1 MYFLSFIKSI
11 GSLTLKTFSGLKQS
25 EKWAEDYLHTIEV
38 KFDGKFDKKTLE
50 KIIKRYS
57 IQQHFI
63 NDSFSSLYGRNNI
76 EKEKK
81 RNLLYFI
88 MVSVYDDFFDDKTL
102 TIEQIDSIFYHPET
116 FTPHTFFEKVF
127 IYTHT
132 YLLKDVADKTQY
144 LKDFEGLH
152 IAQKD
157 SLEQFNPNVTDE
169 ALLSITTRKGGYCL
183 LMCRHYLD
191 TPYLPQANATWY
203 ALGGVIQL
211 TNDLYDIYKD
221 MQEGIITL
229 AVRAK
234 HYEAIYALYHSHAV
248 ALNETIRQL
257 PVSHTRKMDLS
268 IILNV
273 IAAFGYV
280 ALDNLKRLQSTQ
292 ANNSILPAFDT
303 LPRKE
308 LIIDMEKNSNRFK
321 LLKFTYQNASLR
333 VV

>member
-1 MYFLSFIKSI
+1 MYLYSFIKSI
-11 GSLTLKTFSGLKQS
+11 GILTLKTFSGLKQS
-25 EKWAEDYLHTIEV
+25 EKWATEYLHMVEL
-38 KFDGKFDKKTLE
+38 KFDGKFDQKTLE
-50 KIIKRYS
+50 KVVKRYS

-63 NDSFSSLYGRNNI
+63 NDSFSSLYGRNNNVN
-76 EKEKK
+76 EKE

-102 TIEQIDSIFYHPET
+102 TLEQIDSIFYHPEA
-116 FTPHTFFEKVF
+116 FTPQTFFEKVF

-132 YLLKDVADKTQY
+132 RLLNDVADKAQY
-144 LKDFEGLH
+144 FKDFEGLH

-157 SLEQFNPNVTDE
+157 SLEQFNPAVSDE
-169 ALLSITTRKGGYCL
+169 VLLSITTRKGGYCL

-191 TPYLPQANATWY
+191 TPFLIEADATWY

-229 AVRAK
+229 AIRAK
-234 HYEAIYALYHSHAV
+234 QHEAIYALYHKQAE
-248 ALNETIRQL
+248 ALNESIRKL
-257 PVSHTRKMDLS
+257 LVTNSHKSDLS

-280 ALDNLKRLQSTQ
+280 ALDNLARLQG
-292 ANNSILPAFDT
+292 NNASLPAFET
-303 LPRKE
+303 LARKE
-308 LIIDMEKNSNRFK
+308 LIIDMEKNTNRFK
-321 LLKFTYQNASLR
+321 LLKFTYQNASL
-333 VV
+333 

>member
-1 MYFLSFIKSI
+1 MYLVSFIKSI

-25 EKWAEDYLHTIEV
+25 EKWATKYLYTVEER
-38 KFDGKFDKKTLE
+38 FNGKFDKKTLE
-50 KIIKRYS
+50 KIVKRYS

-63 NDSFSSLYGRNNI
+63 NDSFSSLFGRNNI
-76 EKEKK
+76 EKEKE

-102 TIEQIDSIFYHPET
+102 TIEQIDSIFYRPET
-116 FTPHTFFEKVF
+116 FTAETFFEKVF

-132 YLLKDVADKTQY
+132 RLLNDVADKAQY
-144 LKDFEGLH
+144 FKDFEGLH

-157 SLEQFNPNVTDE
+157 SLIQFNPNVTDE

-183 LMCRHYLD
+183 LMCRHYLE
-191 TPYLPQANATWY
+191 TPYLPEADASWY

-229 AVRAK
+229 AIRAK
-234 HYEAIYALYHSHAV
+234 QYEAIYALYHRHAE

-257 PVSHTRKMDLS
+257 PVTKNRKSDLS

-280 ALDNLKRLQSTQ
+280 SLDNIKRLQANNS
-292 ANNSILPAFDT
+292 NNSILPAFDT
-303 LPRKE
+303 LARKE

-321 LLKFTYQNASLR
+321 LLKFTYQNANL
-333 VV
+333 

>member
-1 MYFLSFIKSI
+1 MYLVSFIKSI
-11 GSLTLKTFSGLKQS
+11 GILTLKTFSGLKQS
-25 EKWAEDYLHTIEV
+25 EKWATEYLHMVEL
-38 KFDGKFDKKTLE
+38 KFDGKFDQKTLE
-50 KIIKRYS
+50 KVVKRYS

-63 NDSFSSLYGRNNI
+63 NDSFSSLYGRNNNVN
-76 EKEKK
+76 EKE

-102 TIEQIDSIFYHPET
+102 TLDQIDSIFYHPDDYSAQI
-116 FTPHTFFEKVF
+116 FFEKVF

-132 YLLKDVADKTQY
+132 RLLNDVADKAQY
-144 LKDFEGLH
+144 FKDFEGLH

-157 SLEQFNPNVTDE
+157 SLEQFNPKVSDE

-191 TPYLPQANATWY
+191 TPYLPEADTTWY

-229 AVRAK
+229 AIRAK
-234 HYEAIYALYHSHAV
+234 QYEAIFALYHKHAE
-248 ALNETIRQL
+248 ALNESIRQL
-257 PVSHTRKMDLS
+257 PVTNTRKSDLS

-280 ALDNLKRLQSTQ
+280 ALDNLARLQG
-292 ANNSILPAFDT
+292 NNASLPAFET
-303 LPRKE
+303 LARKE

-321 LLKFTYQNASLR
+321 LLKFTYQNAAL
-333 VV
+333 

>member
-1 MYFLSFIKSI
+1 MYLFSFIKSI
-11 GSLTLKTFSGLKQS
+11 GRLTLKTFWGLKQS
-25 EKWAEDYLHTIEV
+25 EKWATAYLHTVEV
-38 KFDGKFDKKTLE
+38 KFDGKFDQKTLE
-50 KIIKRYS
+50 KVVKRYS

-63 NDSFSSLYGRNNI
+63 NDSFSSLYGRNNNVN
-76 EKEKK
+76 EKE

-102 TIEQIDSIFYHPET
+102 TLDQIDSIFYHPDDYSAK
-116 FTPHTFFEKVF
+116 TFFEKVF

-132 YLLKDVADKTQY
+132 RLLNDVADKTQY
-144 LKDFEGLH
+144 FKDFEGLH

-157 SLEQFNPNVTDE
+157 SLEQFNLNVSDE
-169 ALLSITTRKGGYCL
+169 TLLSITTRKGGYCL

-191 TPYLPQANATWY
+191 TTYLPEADATWY

-229 AVRAK
+229 AIRARQ
-234 HYEAIYALYHSHAV
+234 HEVIYALYHKHAE
-248 ALNETIRQL
+248 ALNESIRKL
-257 PVSHTRKMDLS
+257 PVTNSHKSDLS

-280 ALDNLKRLQSTQ
+280 ALDNLARLQGDKAS
-292 ANNSILPAFDT
+292 LPAFEN
-303 LPRKE
+303 LARKE
-308 LIIDMEKNSNRFK
+308 LIIDMEKNANRFK
-321 LLKFTYQNASLR
+321 LLKLTYQNASL
-333 VV
+333 

>member
-1 MYFLSFIKSI
+1 MYLVSFIKSI
-11 GSLTLKTFSGLKQS
+11 GILTIKTFSGLKQS
-25 EKWAEDYLHTIEV
+25 EKWATEYLHMVEL
-38 KFDGKFDKKTLE
+38 KFDGKFDQKTLD
-50 KIIKRYS
+50 KIVKRYS

-63 NDSFSSLYGRNNI
+63 NDSFSSLYGRNNNVN
-76 EKEKK
+76 EKE

-88 MVSVYDDFFDDKTL
+88 MVSVYDDFLDDKTL
-102 TIEQIDSIFYHPET
+102 TLEQIDSIFYHPEA
-116 FTPHTFFEKVF
+116 FAPQTFFEKVF

-132 YLLKDVADKTQY
+132 RLLNDVADKAQY
-144 LKDFEGLH
+144 FKDFEGLH

-157 SLEQFNPNVTDE
+157 SLEQFNPLVSDE

-191 TPYLPQANATWY
+191 TPYLPEADTTWY

-229 AVRAK
+229 AIKAK
-234 HYEAIYALYHSHAV
+234 QYEAIFALYHKHAQ
-248 ALNETIRQL
+248 ALNESIRQL
-257 PVSHTRKMDLS
+257 PVKSKRKSDLS

-280 ALDNLKRLQSTQ
+280 ALDNLARLQG
-292 ANNSILPAFDT
+292 NNASLPAFET
-303 LPRKE
+303 LARKE
-308 LIIDMEKNSNRFK
+308 LIIDMEKNTNRFK
-321 LLKFTYQNASLR
+321 LLKFTYQNASL
-333 VV
+333 

>member
-1 MYFLSFIKSI
+1 MYLVSFIKSI

-25 EKWAEDYLHTIEV
+25 EKWATTYLYTVEE

-50 KIIKRYS
+50 KIVKRYS

-63 NDSFSSLYGRNNI
+63 NDSFSSLFGRNNV
-76 EKEKK
+76 EKEKE

-102 TIEQIDSIFYHPET
+102 TIDEIDSIFYHPET
-116 FTPHTFFEKVF
+116 FNPQTFFEKVF
-127 IYTHT
+127 IYTHIR
-132 YLLKDVADKTQY
+132 LLNDVADKAQY
-144 LKDFEGLH
+144 FKDFEGLH

-191 TPYLPQANATWY
+191 TPYLPEADASWY

-229 AVRAK
+229 AIRAK
-234 HYEAIYALYHSHAV
+234 QYEAIYALYHSHAT
-248 ALNETIRQL
+248 ALNDTIRQL
-257 PVSHTRKMDLS
+257 PVTKNRKSDLS

-280 ALDNLKRLQSTQ
+280 ALDNLKRLQANNS
-292 ANNSILPAFDT
+292 NNSILPAFDT
-303 LPRKE
+303 LARKE

-321 LLKFTYQNASLR
+321 LLKFTYQNANL
-333 VV
+333 

>member
-1 MYFLSFIKSI
+1 MYLYSFIKSI
-11 GSLTLKTFSGLKQS
+11 GILTLKTFSGLKQS
-25 EKWAEDYLHTIEV
+25 EKWATEYLHMVEL
-38 KFDGKFDKKTLE
+38 KFDGKFDQKTLE
-50 KIIKRYS
+50 KVVKRYS

-63 NDSFSSLYGRNNI
+63 NDSFSSLYGRNNNVN
-76 EKEKK
+76 EKE

-102 TIEQIDSIFYHPET
+102 TLEQIDSIFYHPEA
-116 FTPHTFFEKVF
+116 FTPQTFFEKVF

-132 YLLKDVADKTQY
+132 RLLNDVADKAQY
-144 LKDFEGLH
+144 FKDFEGLH

-157 SLEQFNPNVTDE
+157 SLEQFNPAVSDE
-169 ALLSITTRKGGYCL
+169 VLLSITTRKGGYCL

-191 TPYLPQANATWY
+191 TPFLIEADATWY

-229 AVRAK
+229 AIRAK
-234 HYEAIYALYHSHAV
+234 QHEAIYALYHKHAE
-248 ALNETIRQL
+248 ALNESIRKL
-257 PVSHTRKMDLS
+257 PVTNSHKSDLS

-280 ALDNLKRLQSTQ
+280 ALDNLARLQG
-292 ANNSILPAFDT
+292 NNASLPAFET
-303 LPRKE
+303 LARKE
-308 LIIDMEKNSNRFK
+308 LIIDMEKNTNRFK
-321 LLKFTYQNASLR
+321 LLKFTYQNASL
-333 VV
+333 

>member
-1 MYFLSFIKSI
+1 MYLVSFIKSI

-25 EKWAEDYLHTIEV
+25 EKWATKYLYTVEER
-38 KFDGKFDKKTLE
+38 FNGKFDKKTLE
-50 KIIKRYS
+50 KIVKRYS

-63 NDSFSSLYGRNNI
+63 NDSFSSLFGRNNI
-76 EKEKK
+76 EKEKE

-102 TIEQIDSIFYHPET
+102 TIEQIDSIFYRPET
-116 FTPHTFFEKVF
+116 FTAETFFEKVF

-132 YLLKDVADKTQY
+132 RLLNDVADKAQY
-144 LKDFEGLH
+144 FKDFEGLH

-183 LMCRHYLD
+183 LMCRHYLE
-191 TPYLPQANATWY
+191 TPYLPEADASWY

-221 MQEGIITL
+221 MQEGIITI
-229 AVRAK
+229 AIRAK
-234 HYEAIYALYHSHAV
+234 QYEAIYALYHRHAE

-257 PVSHTRKMDLS
+257 PVTKNRKSDLS

-280 ALDNLKRLQSTQ
+280 ALDNIKRLQANNS
-292 ANNSILPAFDT
+292 NNSILPAFDT
-303 LPRKE
+303 LARKE

-321 LLKFTYQNASLR
+321 LLKFTYQNANL
-333 VV
+333 

>member
-1 MYFLSFIKSI
+1 MYLYSFIKSI
-11 GSLTLKTFSGLKQS
+11 GILTLKTFSGLKQS
-25 EKWAEDYLHTIEV
+25 EKWATEYLHMVEL
-38 KFDGKFDKKTLE
+38 KFDGKFDQKTLE
-50 KIIKRYS
+50 KVVKRYS

-63 NDSFSSLYGRNNI
+63 NDSFSSLYGRNNNAN
-76 EKEKK
+76 EKE

-102 TIEQIDSIFYHPET
+102 TLEQIDSIFYHPEA
-116 FTPHTFFEKVF
+116 FAPQTFFEKVF

-132 YLLKDVADKTQY
+132 RLLNDVADKAQY
-144 LKDFEGLH
+144 FKDFEGLH

-157 SLEQFNPNVTDE
+157 SLEQFNPLVSDE

-191 TPYLPQANATWY
+191 TPYLPEADATWY

-229 AVRAK
+229 AIRAK
-234 HYEAIYALYHSHAV
+234 QYEAIFALYHKHAQ
-248 ALNETIRQL
+248 ALNESIRQL
-257 PVSHTRKMDLS
+257 PVKSKRKSDLS

-280 ALDNLKRLQSTQ
+280 ALDNLARIQGNKAS
-292 ANNSILPAFDT
+292 LPAFES
-303 LPRKE
+303 LARKE
-308 LIIDMEKNSNRFK
+308 LIIDMEKNTNRFK
-321 LLKFTYQNASLR
+321 LLKFTYQNANL
-333 VV
+333 

>member
-1 MYFLSFIKSI
+1 MYLFSFIKSI
-11 GSLTLKTFSGLKQS
+11 GNLTLKTFWGLQQS
-25 EKWAEDYLHTIEV
+25 EKWATAYLHSVEA
-38 KFDGKFDKKTLE
+38 KFNGKFDKKTLE
-50 KIIKRYS
+50 KIVKRYS

-63 NDSFSSLYGRNNI
+63 NDSFSSLFGRNNI
-76 EKEKK
+76 AIEKE

-102 TIEQIDSIFYHPET
+102 TLEQIDTIFYTPAQ
-116 FTPHTFFEKVF
+116 FTPQTFFETVF

-132 YLLKDVADKTQY
+132 SLLNQVADREKY
-144 LKDFEGLH
+144 FKDFEGLH

-157 SLEQFNPNVTDE
+157 SLEQFNAQVTDE

-191 TPYLPQANATWY
+191 TPYLPATDECWY
-203 ALGGVIQL
+203 TLGGVIQL

-229 AVRAK
+229 AIRATD
-234 HYEAIYALYHSHAV
+234 YQATYNLYHSHAL
-248 ALNETIRQL
+248 ALNESIRKL
-257 PVSHTRKMDLS
+257 PVTKARKSDLS

-280 ALDNLKRLQSTQ
+280 ALDNLKRLQGT
-292 ANNSILPAFDT
+292 NNQLPAFNS
-303 LPRKE
+303 LARKE
-308 LIIDMEKNSNRFK
+308 LIIDMEKSINRLK
-321 LLKFTYQNASLR
+321 LLKFTYQHASIQEN
-333 VV
+333 

>member
-1 MYFLSFIKSI
+1 MYLFSFIQPI
-11 GSLTLKTFSGLKQS
+11 GRLTLKTFWGLKQS
-25 EKWAEDYLHTIEV
+25 EKWATEYLDTIAI
-38 KFDGKFDKKTLE
+38 KFNGQFDQKTLE
-50 KIIKRYS
+50 KIVKRYS

-63 NDSFSSLYGRNNI
+63 NDSFSSLYGRNNNT
-76 EKEKK
+76 KERE

-102 TIEQIDSIFYHPET
+102 TLDQIDSIFYHPEKYKAV
-116 FTPHTFFEKVF
+116 TFFEKVF

-132 YLLKDVADKTQY
+132 RLLNEVFDKAQY
-144 LKDFEGLH
+144 FKDFEGLH

-157 SLEQFNPNVTDE
+157 SLEQFNPTISDE
-169 ALLSITTRKGGYCL
+169 TLMSITTRKGGFCL

-191 TPYLPQANATWY
+191 TPYLPEADATWY

-234 HYEAIYALYHSHAV
+234 QYEAIYALYHKHAQE
-248 ALNETIRQL
+248 LNKTIRQL
-257 PVSHTRKMDLS
+257 PVIFHRKNDLS

-280 ALDNLKRLQSTQ
+280 ALDNLKRLQADNTS
-292 ANNSILPAFDT
+292 LPAFNI
-303 LPRKE
+303 LARKE
-308 LIIDMEKNSNRFK
+308 LIIDMEKNSNRLK
-321 LLKFTYQNASLR
+321 LLKFTYQNAKL
-333 VV
+333 

>member
-1 MYFLSFIKSI
+1 MYLYSFIKSI
-11 GSLTLKTFSGLKQS
+11 GRLTLKTFWGLKQS
-25 EKWAEDYLHTIEV
+25 EKWATEYLHTVEL
-38 KFDGKFDKKTLE
+38 KFNGNFDQKTLE
-50 KIIKRYS
+50 KVVKRYS

-63 NDSFSSLYGRNNI
+63 NDSFSSLYGRTNNAN
-76 EKEKK
+76 EKE

-102 TIEQIDSIFYHPET
+102 TLEQIDAIFYHPDE
-116 FTPHTFFEKVF
+116 FSAETFFEKVF

-132 YLLKDVADKTQY
+132 RLLNDVEDSAQY
-144 LKDFEGLH
+144 FKDFEGLH

-157 SLEQFNPNVTDE
+157 SLEQFNPNVSDE

-191 TPYLPQANATWY
+191 TPYLVEADTTWY

-229 AVRAK
+229 AIRAK
-234 HYEAIYALYHSHAV
+234 QYVAIYALYHKHAE
-248 ALNETIRQL
+248 ALNESIKKL
-257 PVSHTRKMDLS
+257 PVTNSRKSDLS

-280 ALDNLKRLQSTQ
+280 ALDNLARLQG
-292 ANNSILPAFDT
+292 NNASLPAFKT
-303 LPRKE
+303 LARKE
-308 LIIDMEKNSNRFK
+308 LIIDMEKNTNRFK
-321 LLKFTYQNASLR
+321 LLKFTYQNASL
-333 VV
+333 

>member
-1 MYFLSFIKSI
+1 MYLYSFIKSI
-11 GSLTLKTFSGLKQS
+11 GRLTLKTFWGLKQS
-25 EKWAEDYLHTIEV
+25 EKWATEYLHTVEI
-38 KFDGKFDKKTLE
+38 KFNGKFDQKTLE
-50 KIIKRYS
+50 KVVKRYS

-63 NDSFSSLYGRNNI
+63 NDSFSSLYGRTNNAN
-76 EKEKK
+76 EKE

-102 TIEQIDSIFYHPET
+102 TLEQIDTIFYHPDEYSAE
-116 FTPHTFFEKVF
+116 TFFEKVF

-132 YLLKDVADKTQY
+132 RLLNDVEDRAQY
-144 LKDFEGLH
+144 FKDFEGLH

-157 SLEQFNPNVTDE
+157 SLEQFNPAVSDE
-169 ALLSITTRKGGYCL
+169 ALLSITTRKGGFCL

-191 TPYLPQANATWY
+191 TPYLKEADASWY

-229 AVRAK
+229 AIRAK
-234 HYEAIYALYHSHAV
+234 QYEVIYALYHKHAE
-248 ALNETIRQL
+248 ALNESLRKL
-257 PVSHTRKMDLS
+257 PVSNSRKTDLS

-280 ALDNLKRLQSTQ
+280 ALDNLARLQANNS
-292 ANNSILPAFDT
+292 NNSILPVFET
-303 LPRKE
+303 LARKE
-308 LIIDMEKNSNRFK
+308 LIIDMEKNTNRFK
-321 LLKFTYQNASLR
+321 LLKFTYQNASL
-333 VV
+333 

>member
-1 MYFLSFIKSI
+1 MYLVSFIKSI

-25 EKWAEDYLHTIEV
+25 EKWATNYLYKVEE
-38 KFDGKFDKKTLE
+38 KFNGKFDKKTLE
-50 KIIKRYS
+50 KIVKRYS

-63 NDSFSSLYGRNNI
+63 NDSFSSLFGRNNI
-76 EKEKK
+76 EKEKE

-116 FTPHTFFEKVF
+116 FNPQTFFEKVF

-132 YLLKDVADKTQY
+132 RLLNDVADKAQY
-144 LKDFEGLH
+144 FKDFEGLH

-191 TPYLPQANATWY
+191 TPYLPEADASWY

-229 AVRAK
+229 AIRAK
-234 HYEAIYALYHSHAV
+234 QYEAIYALYDSHAE

-257 PVSHTRKMDLS
+257 PVTKNRKSDLS

-280 ALDNLKRLQSTQ
+280 ALDNLKRLQANNS
-292 ANNSILPAFDT
+292 NNSILPAFDT
-303 LPRKE
+303 LARKE

-321 LLKFTYQNASLR
+321 LLKFTYQNANL
-333 VV
+333 

>member
-1 MYFLSFIKSI
+1 MYLVSFIKSI

-25 EKWAEDYLHTIEV
+25 EKWATTYLYKVEE

-50 KIIKRYS
+50 KIVKRYS

-63 NDSFSSLYGRNNI
+63 NDSFSSLFGRNNI
-76 EKEKK
+76 EKEKE

-116 FTPHTFFEKVF
+116 FNPQTFFEKVF

-132 YLLKDVADKTQY
+132 YLLNDVADKAQY
-144 LKDFEGLH
+144 FKDFEGLH

-157 SLEQFNPNVTDE
+157 SLEQFNPNVSDE

-191 TPYLPQANATWY
+191 TPYLPEADASWY

-229 AVRAK
+229 ALRAK
-234 HYEAIYALYHSHAV
+234 QYEAIYALYAKHAE

-257 PVSHTRKMDLS
+257 PVSHARKMDLS

-280 ALDNLKRLQSTQ
+280 ALDNLKRLQENNS
-292 ANNSILPAFDT
+292 NNSIIPAFNA

-308 LIIDMEKNSNRFK
+308 LIIDMEKNSSRFK
-321 LLKFTYQNASLR
+321 LLKFTYQNAYL
-333 VV
+333 

>member
-1 MYFLSFIKSI
+1 MYLYSFIKSI
-11 GSLTLKTFSGLKQS
+11 GRLTLKTFWGLKQS
-25 EKWAEDYLHTIEV
+25 EKWATEYLHTVEL
-38 KFDGKFDKKTLE
+38 KFNGNFDQKTLE
-50 KIIKRYS
+50 KVVKRYS

-63 NDSFSSLYGRNNI
+63 NDSFSSLYGRTNNAN
-76 EKEKK
+76 EKE

-102 TIEQIDSIFYHPET
+102 TLEQIDAIFYHPDEYSAE
-116 FTPHTFFEKVF
+116 TFFEKVF

-132 YLLKDVADKTQY
+132 RLLNDVEDSAHY
-144 LKDFEGLH
+144 FKDFEGLH

-157 SLEQFNPNVTDE
+157 SLEQFNPAVSDE

-191 TPYLPQANATWY
+191 TPYLKEADASWY

-229 AVRAK
+229 AIRAK
-234 HYEAIYALYHSHAV
+234 QYELIYALYHKHAE
-248 ALNETIRQL
+248 ALNESIRQL
-257 PVSHTRKMDLS
+257 PVSNSRKSDLS

-280 ALDNLKRLQSTQ
+280 ALDNLARLQ
-292 ANNSILPAFDT
+292 ANNVNLPAFET
-303 LPRKE
+303 LARKE
-308 LIIDMEKNSNRFK
+308 LIIDMEKNVNRFK
-321 LLKFTYQNASLR
+321 LLKFTYQNASL
-333 VV
+333 

>member
-1 MYFLSFIKSI
+1 MYLVSFIKSI

-25 EKWAEDYLHTIEV
+25 EKWATFYLHTVEE

-50 KIIKRYS
+50 KIVKRYS

-63 NDSFSSLYGRNNI
+63 NDSFSSLFGRNNI
-76 EKEKK
+76 EKEKE

-102 TIEQIDSIFYHPET
+102 TIDEIDSIFYHPET
-116 FTPHTFFEKVF
+116 FNPQTFFEKVF

-132 YLLKDVADKTQY
+132 RLLNDVADKAQY
-144 LKDFEGLH
+144 FKDFEGLH

-191 TPYLPQANATWY
+191 TPYLPAADATWY

-234 HYEAIYALYHSHAV
+234 QYEAIYALYAKHAE

-257 PVSHTRKMDLS
+257 PVSHARKMDLS

-280 ALDNLKRLQSTQ
+280 ALDNLKRLQANNS
-292 ANNSILPAFDT
+292 NNSILPVFDA

-308 LIIDMEKNSNRFK
+308 LIIDMEKNINRYK
-321 LLKFTYQNASLR
+321 LLKFTYQNASL
-333 VV
+333 

>member
-1 MYFLSFIKSI
+1 MYLYSFIKSI
-11 GSLTLKTFSGLKQS
+11 GRLTLKTFSGLKQS
-25 EKWAEDYLHTIEV
+25 ERWATAYLHTVEV
-38 KFDGKFDKKTLE
+38 KFDGKFDQKTLE
-50 KIIKRYS
+50 KIVKRYS

-63 NDSFSSLYGRNNI
+63 NDSFSSLYGRNNNVN
-76 EKEKK
+76 EKE

-102 TIEQIDSIFYHPET
+102 TLEQIDSIFYHPDDYSAK
-116 FTPHTFFEKVF
+116 TFFEKVF

-132 YLLKDVADKTQY
+132 RLLNDVADKTQY
-144 LKDFEGLH
+144 FKDFEGLH

-157 SLEQFNPNVTDE
+157 SLEQFNLNVSDE
-169 ALLSITTRKGGYCL
+169 TLLSITTRKGGYCL

-191 TPYLPQANATWY
+191 TTYLPEADATWY

-229 AVRAK
+229 AIRARQ
-234 HYEAIYALYHSHAV
+234 HEVIYALYHKHAE
-248 ALNETIRQL
+248 ALNESIRKL
-257 PVSHTRKMDLS
+257 PVTNSHKSDLS

-280 ALDNLKRLQSTQ
+280 ALDNLARLQGDKAS
-292 ANNSILPAFDT
+292 LPA
-303 LPRKE
+303 LENLARKE
-308 LIIDMEKNSNRFK
+308 LIIDMEKNANRFK
-321 LLKFTYQNASLR
+321 LLKLTYLNASL
-333 VV
+333 

>member
-1 MYFLSFIKSI
+1 MYLYSFIKSI
-11 GSLTLKTFSGLKQS
+11 GRLSLKTFWGLKLS
-25 EKWAEDYLHTIEV
+25 EKWATEYLHMVELTFNGN
-38 KFDGKFDKKTLE
+38 FDQKTLE
-50 KIIKRYS
+50 KVVKRYS

-63 NDSFSSLYGRNNI
+63 NDSFSSLYGRTNNAN
-76 EKEKK
+76 EKE

-102 TIEQIDSIFYHPET
+102 TLDQIDAIFYHPEQYAA
-116 FTPHTFFEKVF
+116 HTFFEKVF

-132 YLLKDVADKTQY
+132 RLLNDVADKIQY
-144 LKDFEGLH
+144 FKDFEGLH

-157 SLEQFNPNVTDE
+157 SLEQFNPAVSDE

-191 TPYLPQANATWY
+191 TPYLKEADATWY

-229 AVRAK
+229 AIRAK
-234 HYEAIYALYHSHAV
+234 QHEAIYALYHKHAE
-248 ALNETIRQL
+248 ALNESIRKL
-257 PVSHTRKMDLS
+257 PVTNSHKSDLS

-280 ALDNLKRLQSTQ
+280 ALDNLKRLQANNS
-292 ANNSILPAFDT
+292 NNSILPAFDS

-308 LIIDMEKNSNRFK
+308 LIIDMEKNNNRFK
-321 LLKFTYQNASLR
+321 LLKFTYQNASL
-333 VV
+333 

>member
-1 MYFLSFIKSI
+1 MYLYSFIKSI
-11 GSLTLKTFSGLKQS
+11 GILTLKTFSGLKQS
-25 EKWAEDYLHTIEV
+25 EKWATEYLHMVEL
-38 KFDGKFDKKTLE
+38 KFDGKFDQKTLE
-50 KIIKRYS
+50 KVVKRYS

-63 NDSFSSLYGRNNI
+63 NDSFSSLYGRNNNAN
-76 EKEKK
+76 EKE

-102 TIEQIDSIFYHPET
+102 TLEQIDSIFYHPEA
-116 FTPHTFFEKVF
+116 FAPQTFFEKVF

-132 YLLKDVADKTQY
+132 RLLNDVADKAQY
-144 LKDFEGLH
+144 FKDFEGLH

-157 SLEQFNPNVTDE
+157 SLEQFNPLVSEE

-191 TPYLPQANATWY
+191 TPYLPEADATWY

-229 AVRAK
+229 AIRAK
-234 HYEAIYALYHSHAV
+234 QHEAIYALYHKHAE
-248 ALNETIRQL
+248 ALNESIRKL
-257 PVSHTRKMDLS
+257 PVTNSHKSDLS

-280 ALDNLKRLQSTQ
+280 ALDNLARLQG
-292 ANNSILPAFDT
+292 NNASLPAFES
-303 LPRKE
+303 LARKE
-308 LIIDMEKNSNRFK
+308 LIIDMEKNSNRCK
-321 LLKFTYQNASLR
+321 LLMFTYQNAEL
-333 VV
+333 